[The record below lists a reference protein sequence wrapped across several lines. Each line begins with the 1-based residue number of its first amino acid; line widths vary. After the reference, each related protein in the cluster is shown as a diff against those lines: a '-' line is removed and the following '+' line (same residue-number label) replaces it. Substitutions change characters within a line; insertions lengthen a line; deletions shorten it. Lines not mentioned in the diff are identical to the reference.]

1 MDYVKSLLTLNTI
14 IKPYKVNTMTIPD
27 NSTTNSGS
35 LSKGV
40 KNALLTMLIAVGI
53 ISAAKLGFEFGHW
66 LRWY

>member
-1 MDYVKSLLTLNTI
+1 
-14 IKPYKVNTMTIPD
+14 MTIPD
-27 NSTTNSGS
+27 NSTNNSGS

-40 KNALLTMLIAVGI
+40 KNALLTMLIAIGI